1 MIYTATDLSSDTSSG
16 TSTTPTVL
24 QVPAPVKSRFLIIGH
39 GNDLAGDGAV
49 GPQVAAE
56 IESWHLPSIKT
67 TATQQL
73 SPDLIDDI
81 VLADYVIFIDA
92 CTDQSCART
101 LQLDPIIVGTQLSRT
116 LAPNSTGDSPLA
128 LLNLTQ
134 QRYGRTPQ
142 AWLLQVP
149 TESSGLHDRLS
160 ATTERGYD
168 RAVRTIEQFL
178 KTYQRPGWMSTIAHP
193 QSV

>member
-1 MIYTATDLSSDTSSG
+1 MVCTATDLSSGTSSG
-16 TSTTPTVL
+16 TSMLPTGL

-49 GPQVAAE
+49 GYQVVDMIA
-56 IESWHLPSIKT
+56 SWHLPSIKT
-67 TATQQL
+67 IATQQL
-73 SPDLIDDI
+73 SPNLIDDI

-92 CTDQSCART
+92 CAGQSCART
-101 LQLDPIIVGTQLSRT
+101 IQLDPIIVGTQLPRT
-116 LAPNSTGDSPLA
+116 LASNSTGDSPLA

-149 TESSGLHDRLS
+149 TESSDLHDGLS
-160 ATTERGYD
+160 ATTQRGYD

-178 KTYQRPGWMSTIAHP
+178 KTYQRPAWMSAIAHM
-193 QSV
+193 QSA